1 MQTTLDKIW
10 LEEFQ
15 GEKALRADFSNDRHH
30 RVVIQRPHGNE
41 QLAQALIE
49 LALNVRQDP
58 HLTPNAEL
66 CGGPSGP
73 SERAPGSAAG
83 GSEKG

>member
-1 MQTTLDKIW
+1 MEPTLNNIW

-41 QLAQALIE
+41 QLAQALND
-49 LALNVRQDP
+49 LAMNIRRDP
-58 HLTPNAEL
+58 NLAPNANGAVRHPE
-66 CGGPSGP
+66 GGQ
-73 SERAPGSAAG
+73 
-83 GSEKG
+83 